1 MGGKGSGRRPKPVEQ
16 KERLGNLG
24 KRKLVKAEVI
34 ALPVGIAPALE
45 PWRPLGEAGQALWN
59 RIWTSGAAW
68 LKPSIDGELSLMVC
82 EMTDERVRLRAQVF
96 RSADDWRSRRGLREL
111 DRQIASLLGQ
121 LGFSPTDR
129 ATLGVGEVKTH
140 EFAELHRKIAARR
153 QAAAE

>member
-1 MGGKGSGRRPKPVEQ
+1 VGGSGSGRRPKPTEQ
-16 KERLGNLG
+16 KQRLGNPG
-24 KRKLVKAEVI
+24 KRKLAQAEVI
-34 ALPVGIAPALE
+34 ALPVGSPVLE
-45 PWRPLGEAGQALWN
+45 AWRPFGDAGSALWT

-68 LKPSIDGELSLMVC
+68 LKPAIDGELALMVC

-129 ATLGVGEVKTH
+129 ATLGVGEVRNH

-153 QAAAE
+153 SAASE